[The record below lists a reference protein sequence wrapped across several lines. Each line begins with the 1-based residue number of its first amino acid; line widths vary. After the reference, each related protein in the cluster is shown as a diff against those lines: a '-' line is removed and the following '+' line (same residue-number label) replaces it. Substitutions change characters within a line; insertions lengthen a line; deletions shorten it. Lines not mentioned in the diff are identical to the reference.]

1 MTSIFYCQNTNI
13 IYVQKFRSNLFRTG
27 SLNSNIPWTLNW
39 TQGPVQVIDWT
50 LDWTMVRFS
59 KSPVQT
65 LVQNLTTASL
75 LPMSC
80 PWNHTRFQDWSLF
93 PIIHCMALKEP
104 AEEYLC
110 SLFEDTCKACYCS
123 TERSST
129 GSQTMGRVIIVIIDL
144 VSCHCCTGVFYFVS
158 LAIPR
163 PTRRPLCNPG
173 PGSANNHTNH

>member
-1 MTSIFYCQNTNI
+1 MQHMLPFNQRILLSPTTGRVI
-13 IYVQKFRSNLFRTG
+13 IDLVGCDCYTEHFILNHFLSSRPMRRPPCNLG
-27 SLNSNIPWTLNW
+27 
-39 TQGPVQVIDWT
+39 
-50 LDWTMVRFS
+50 
-59 KSPVQT
+59 
-65 LVQNLTTASL
+65 
-75 LPMSC
+75 
-80 PWNHTRFQDWSLF
+80 SLF

-173 PGSANNHTNH
+173 PDSANNHTNH